1 MKKIKF
7 KELSLDDF
15 KKYGSFSSLLN
26 PGSTPFGDEKTGF
39 YPDLIQHNLGNS
51 RIASFSVCHITKV
64 ECAVIKSS
72 EFHNYCNETIMP
84 LNGEILMHVAPA
96 ISEGVVPVEKI
107 EVFRIPV
114 FTIVTVKP
122 GVWHHIPFT
131 YQCDS
136 ADIMVVLPERTYIN
150 DCYVCQIPA
159 KDYIEVI
166 Q

>member
-7 KELSLDDF
+7 KELSLEDF
-15 KKYGSFSSLLN
+15 KKYGSFYSLIN
-26 PGSTPFGDEKTGF
+26 PDSTRFGDEKTGF
-39 YPDLIQHNLGNS
+39 YPDLIQNNLGNS
-51 RIASFSVCHITKV
+51 RIASFSVCHITKSDK
-64 ECAVIKSS
+64 AIIRSS

-84 LNGEILMHVAPA
+84 LNGEVLMHVAPA
-96 ISEGVVPVEKI
+96 IGEDVVPFGKI

-131 YQCDS
+131 YNCNS
-136 ADIMVVLPERTYIN
+136 ADIMVVLPERTYVN
-150 DCYVCQIPA
+150 DCYVCQIPE
-159 KDYIEVI
+159 KEFIEVI

>member
-7 KELSLDDF
+7 KELSLEDF
-15 KKYGSFSSLLN
+15 KKYGSFYSMIN
-26 PGSTPFGDEKTGF
+26 PDSTRFGDEKTGF

-51 RIASFSVCHITKV
+51 RVASFSVCHITKSDKN
-64 ECAVIKSS
+64 IIRSS

-84 LNGEILMHVAPA
+84 LNGEVLMHVAPA
-96 ISEGVVPVEKI
+96 IGEDVVPVGKI

-131 YQCDS
+131 YNCNS
-136 ADIMVVLPERTYIN
+136 ADIMVVLPERTYVN
-150 DCYVCQIPA
+150 DCYVCQIPE
-159 KDYIEVI
+159 KEFIEVI